1 MARLRSRSASIF
13 PGLLLLYV
21 GVLLLLHNYRGL
33 SIGHTLGHWWPLIL
47 VLWGVVKLYERTSA
61 AKDGD
66 PSSERIG
73 GGEVALVIGLLALLG
88 IVAGVE
94 YIRQELPGHIKDLP
108 ELGDKYEYDFDV
120 PAKTVPADARIA
132 IRASR
137 GDINLRPSDDPQV
150 RISGK
155 KTIRTWSE
163 SDADRIAPNVSAE
176 IVPNGD
182 GFEIRPSGSS
192 GSDSRVSLDLEL
204 TVPKNASLVIRDE
217 KGDVTV
223 SDLSKPL
230 SINTANGDIEVR
242 DNGGD
247 VTIDNRHGDIKVS
260 DTKGNV
266 KISGHGGEVNVTGA
280 SGGLTIEGE
289 FYGPIRADKIA
300 KGVRFLSQRTDLTLS
315 QLSGHM
321 ETGSGNMEIVDAQ
334 GNLSLR
340 TNSYD
345 VTIENATGKV
355 KVDNRNGR
363 IELRSPSVPREDI
376 ELANSSAAIDLS
388 LPENSSFE
396 IVADCHSCD
405 IDSEFSAD
413 SLKKTSTGSDS
424 SHLEGRYGNSRGP
437 KITLKTSYGSI
448 TLRKTSA
455 EFSTPPAPPHS
466 PAPAAAPKAP
476 ASASTPKTPAPAS
489 APKPPKD

>member
-33 SIGHTLGHWWPLIL
+33 SIGHTLWRWWPLIL
-47 VLWGVVKLYERTSA
+47 VLWGAVKLYERTSA
-61 AKDGD
+61 ARAGV
-66 PSSERIG
+66 PASARIG

-94 YIRQELPGHIKDLP
+94 FIQKELPGRIKNKIEINDF
-108 ELGDKYEYDFDV
+108 GDQHEYDFDV
-120 PAKTVPADARIA
+120 PAKSVPADARLT
-132 IRASR
+132 IRATR
-137 GDINLRPSDDPQV
+137 GDISVRPSDDAQV

-155 KTIRTWSE
+155 KNIRTWSE
-163 SDADRIAPNVSAE
+163 SDADRMAPNVSAE

-192 GSDSRVSLDLEL
+192 GTDSRVSLDMEL
-204 TVPKNASLVIRDE
+204 SVPKNASLTVRGE

-266 KISGHGGEVNVTGA
+266 KISGHGGEINVSGA
-280 SGGLTIEGE
+280 SGGLTIDGE

-300 KGVRFLSQRTDLTLS
+300 KGVRFVSSRTDLTLS
-315 QLSGHM
+315 QLNGHL

-363 IELRSPSVPREDI
+363 IELRSPSAPKEDI
-376 ELANSSAAIDLS
+376 ELTNSSAAIDLS

-405 IDSEFSAD
+405 VDSEFSAY

-424 SHLEGRYGNSRGP
+424 SHLEGRYGNGRGP

-455 EFSTPPAPPHS
+455 ETPPTPSAPPR
-466 PAPAAAPKAP
+466 APARASIPKAP
-476 ASASTPKTPAPAS
+476 APPSVA
-489 APKPPKD
+489 KPPQN

>member
-1 MARLRSRSASIF
+1 MAKLRSRGSSIF

-21 GVLLLLHNYRGL
+21 GILLLLHNYRGL
-33 SIGHTLGHWWPLIL
+33 SIGHTLGRWWPLIL
-47 VLWGVVKLYERTSA
+47 VVWGAVKLYERMSA
-61 AKDGD
+61 SKTGEAGAA
-66 PSSERIG
+66 RIA

-88 IVAGVE
+88 IVAGIE
-94 YIRQELPGHIKDLP
+94 FIREELPGHINPNIEIGDRHDY
-108 ELGDKYEYDFDV
+108 ELDV
-120 PAKTVPADARIA
+120 PVKAVPADARVT
-132 IRASR
+132 IRAGK
-137 GDINLRPSDDPQV
+137 GDISVRPSDEAQI

-155 KTIRTWSE
+155 KYIRAWSE
-163 SDADRIAPNVSAE
+163 SDADRMAPNVSAE

-192 GSDSRVSLDLEL
+192 GSDSRVSLDMEL
-204 TVPKNASLVIRDE
+204 TVPKNASLVVRGE

-242 DNGGD
+242 ENGGD

-266 KISGHGGEVNVTGA
+266 KISGHGGEINVTSA
-280 SGGLTIEGE
+280 SGGLTIDGE

-300 KGVRFLSQRTDLTLS
+300 KGVRFISSRTDLTLS
-315 QLSGHM
+315 QLSGHL

-363 IELRSPSVPREDI
+363 IELRSPTVPKEDI
-376 ELANSSAAIDLS
+376 ELSNSSAGIDVS
-388 LPENSSFE
+388 LPENSSFD
-396 IVADCHSCD
+396 IIADCHSCD

-413 SLKKTSTGSDS
+413 SLKKASTGNDS
-424 SHLEGRYGNSRGP
+424 SHLEGRYGSGRGP

-448 TLRKTSA
+448 TLRKTSS
-455 EFSTPPAPPHS
+455 EMPAPPS
-466 PAPAAAPKAP
+466 PPRAVPPP
-476 ASASTPKTPAPAS
+476 SVH
-489 APKPPKD
+489 KPPKN